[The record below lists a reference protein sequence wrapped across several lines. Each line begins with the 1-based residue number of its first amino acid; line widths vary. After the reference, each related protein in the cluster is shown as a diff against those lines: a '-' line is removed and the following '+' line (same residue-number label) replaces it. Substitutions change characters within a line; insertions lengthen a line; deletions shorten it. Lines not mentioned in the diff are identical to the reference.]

1 MNLEQTLKIH
11 NKFDIRVLDAKSG
24 EIKHE
29 QTAYNI
35 VLDKMYERLL
45 NWMPF
50 FQGIAFG
57 TGSGVPA
64 TSDTTLFQYLG
75 WKQMGQTDCGTIEE
89 IRDLPLVS
97 RKRRITLHADEYVG
111 QTITEIGVA
120 YSSSTSTGGDGNTTY
135 GGIVTHAMLS
145 QPILKTELDV
155 IQIDATVYLN
165 FGSYLMSAYGDRV
178 YWGPNGD
185 LIDYFMGGTFP
196 TCRFYASKGRIFDN
210 IVNGSSL
217 GATATVSRTEWIK
230 DALNKKLTTPV
241 RRFDISDANGAIRG
255 IGFGSAENKGIFG
268 SVFPI
273 PDVFEGYSIEGDS
286 LGIGDGVQ
294 TGFNFTWND
303 VKRTGIEIF
312 VNGAKQTSGFT
323 LEPNRISSSF
333 VKKSALAALS
343 GTGRSFAFSLD
354 GTYLAVAHNNSPYIT
369 VYKRDGDSFTKL
381 SALEALPSVGYGCAF
396 SPDGTYLAVAHSNS
410 PCLTVYKRDG
420 DSFTKL
426 SGIEALPGVGW
437 GCAFSP
443 EPDGTY
449 LAVAHYNSPC
459 LTVYKRDGDSFTK
472 LSGIEALPSTG
483 YGCAFS
489 PDGTYLAVAYSN
501 SPYITVYKRDG
512 DSFTKLSGIEALP
525 DLGYGC
531 AFSPDGPD
539 GTYLA
544 VAHGGSPYITVYK
557 RDGDSFTK
565 LSALEALP
573 STGMGCAFSPD
584 GTYLAV
590 AHGGSP
596 YITVYKRDGDSFT
609 KLSALEA
616 LPSTGMGCAFS
627 PDGTYLAV
635 GHSGSSC
642 LTVYQKDIHEPLRE
656 YNVVFDDPPAAGAVI
671 TANYEV
677 PYIPKDSNHILDVQF
692 SIQWV

>member
-89 IRDLPLVS
+89 IRVLPLVS

-196 TCRFYASKGRIFDN
+196 TCRFYASKERIFDN

-410 PCLTVYKRDG
+410 P
-420 DSFTKL
+420 
-426 SGIEALPGVGW
+426 
-437 GCAFSP
+437 
-443 EPDGTY
+443 Y
-449 LAVAHYNSPC
+449 L
-459 LTVYKRDGDSFTK
+459 
-472 LSGIEALPSTG
+472 
-483 YGCAFS
+483 
-489 PDGTYLAVAYSN
+489 
-501 SPYITVYKRDG
+501 
-512 DSFTKLSGIEALP
+512 
-525 DLGYGC
+525 
-531 AFSPDGPD
+531 
-539 GTYLA
+539 
-544 VAHGGSPYITVYK
+544 TVYK

>member
-45 NWMPF
+45 DWMPF

-75 WKQMGQTDCGTIEE
+75 WKQMGQTDCGTIK
-89 IRDLPLVS
+89 IVRHLPLVS
-97 RKRRITLHADEYVG
+97 RKRRITLHADAYVG

-120 YSSSTSTGGDGNTTY
+120 YSSSTSTSGDGNTTY

-165 FGSYLMSAYGDRV
+165 FGSYLMSAYDDRV

-185 LIDYFMGGTFP
+185 LIDYFMGNTFP
-196 TCRFYASKGRIFDN
+196 TCKFYASKERFFDN

-217 GATATVSRTEWIK
+217 GATATVSRTEWVK
-230 DALNKKLTTPV
+230 DSLNKKLTTPV

-255 IGFGSAENKGIFG
+255 IGFGSAGNKGIFG

-286 LGIGDGVQ
+286 LGTGDGTQ
-294 TGFNFTWND
+294 TGFDFTWND
-303 VKRTGIEIF
+303 VKQTGIEIF

-333 VKKSALAALS
+333 VKKSAFAALPS
-343 GTGRSFAFSLD
+343 TGRSC
-354 GTYLAVAHNNSPYIT
+354 V
-369 VYKRDGDSFTKL
+369 
-381 SALEALPSVGYGCAF
+381 F
-396 SPDGTYLAVAHSNS
+396 SPDGTYLAVAH
-410 PCLTVYKRDG
+410 D
-420 DSFTKL
+420 
-426 SGIEALPGVGW
+426 
-437 GCAFSP
+437 
-443 EPDGTY
+443 
-449 LAVAHYNSPC
+449 
-459 LTVYKRDGDSFTK
+459 
-472 LSGIEALPSTG
+472 
-483 YGCAFS
+483 
-489 PDGTYLAVAYSN
+489 N

-512 DSFTKLSGIEALP
+512 DSFTKLSGIGALP
-525 DLGYGC
+525 GIGY
-531 AFSPDGPD
+531 
-539 GTYLA
+539 
-544 VAHGGSPYITVYK
+544 
-557 RDGDSFTK
+557 
-565 LSALEALP
+565 
-573 STGMGCAFSPD
+573 
-584 GTYLAV
+584 
-590 AHGGSP
+590 
-596 YITVYKRDGDSFT
+596 
-609 KLSALEA
+609 
-616 LPSTGMGCAFS
+616 GCAFS

-635 GHSGSSC
+635 GHSGSPCITVYKRDSDSFTKLSALAALPSDGRSC
-642 LTVYQKDIHEPLRE
+642 AFSPDGTYLAVAHYGSPCITVYQKDIHEPLQE

-677 PYIPKDSNHILDVQF
+677 PYIPKDSNHILDLQF

>member
-45 NWMPF
+45 DWMPF

-75 WKQMGQTDCGTIEE
+75 WKQMGQTDCGSIEE

-97 RKRRITLHADEYVG
+97 RKRRITLHADEYVD

-120 YSSSTSTGGDGNTTY
+120 YSSATSTSGDGNTTY
-135 GGIVTHAMLS
+135 KGIVTHAMLS

-165 FGSYLMSAYGDRV
+165 FGSYLMSAYDDRV

-185 LIDYFMGGTFP
+185 LIDYFMGKTFP
-196 TCRFYASKGRIFDN
+196 TCSFYASKERIFDN

-217 GATATVSRTEWIK
+217 GATATVSRTEWVK
-230 DALNKKLTTPV
+230 DSLNKKLTTPV
-241 RRFDISDANGAIRG
+241 RRFDISDANGAVRG
-255 IGFGSAENKGIFG
+255 IGFGSAGNKGIFG

-273 PDVFEGYSIEGDS
+273 PDVFEGHSIEGDS
-286 LGIGDGVQ
+286 LGIGDGAQ
-294 TGFNFTWND
+294 AGFNFTWND
-303 VKRTGIEIF
+303 VKQTGIEIF

-333 VKKSALAALS
+333 VKKSALEALPN
-343 GTGRSFAFSLD
+343 TGYVCAFSSD
-354 GTYLAVAHNNSPYIT
+354 GTYLAVAHNGPPYIT

-381 SALEALPSVGYGCAF
+381 SALEALPGAGWSCAFSSDGTYLAVAHENLPYITVYKRDGDSFTKLSALATLPGAGYDCAF
-396 SPDGTYLAVAHSNS
+396 SPDGTYLAVAHENL
-410 PCLTVYKRDG
+410 PYITVYKRDG

-426 SGIEALPGVGW
+426 SGIEALPNTGR
-437 GCAFSP
+437 GCAFSS
-443 EPDGTY
+443 DGTY
-449 LAVAHYNSPC
+449 LAVAH
-459 LTVYKRDGDSFTK
+459 
-472 LSGIEALPSTG
+472 
-483 YGCAFS
+483 
-489 PDGTYLAVAYSN
+489 SN

-512 DSFTKLSGIEALP
+512 DSFTKLSGIEVLP
-525 DLGYGC
+525 NTGYGC
-531 AFSPDGPD
+531 AFSSD

-544 VAHGGSPYITVYK
+544 VAHEKSPY
-557 RDGDSFTK
+557 
-565 LSALEALP
+565 
-573 STGMGCAFSPD
+573 
-584 GTYLAV
+584 
-590 AHGGSP
+590 
-596 YITVYKRDGDSFT
+596 
-609 KLSALEA
+609 
-616 LPSTGMGCAFS
+616 
-627 PDGTYLAV
+627 
-635 GHSGSSC
+635 
-642 LTVYQKDIHEPLRE
+642 LTVYQKDIHEPLQE
-656 YNVVFDDPPAAGAVI
+656 YNVVFDDPPAAGAAI

-677 PYIPKDSNHILDVQF
+677 PYIPKDSNHILDLQF

>member
-75 WKQMGQTDCGTIEE
+75 WRQMGQTDCGTIEE
-89 IRDLPLVS
+89 IRVLPLVS

-120 YSSSTSTGGDGNTTY
+120 YSSSTNTSGDGNTTY

-185 LIDYFMGGTFP
+185 LIDYFMGNAFP
-196 TCRFYASKGRIFDN
+196 TCRFYASKERIFDN

-255 IGFGSAENKGIFG
+255 IGFGSATNKGIFG

-273 PDVFEGYSIEGDS
+273 PDVFGGYSIEGDS
-286 LGIGDGVQ
+286 LGTGDGVQ
-294 TGFNFTWND
+294 TEFNFTWND

-312 VNGAKQTSGFT
+312 VNGVKQTSGFT

-333 VKKSALAALS
+333 VKKSAFAALPS
-343 GTGRSFAFSLD
+343 TGRGCGCAFSQD
-354 GTYLAVAHNNSPYIT
+354 GTYLAVAHFRSPSI
-369 VYKRDGDSFTKL
+369 
-381 SALEALPSVGYGCAF
+381 
-396 SPDGTYLAVAHSNS
+396 
-410 PCLTVYKRDG
+410 
-420 DSFTKL
+420 
-426 SGIEALPGVGW
+426 
-437 GCAFSP
+437 
-443 EPDGTY
+443 
-449 LAVAHYNSPC
+449 
-459 LTVYKRDGDSFTK
+459 
-472 LSGIEALPSTG
+472 
-483 YGCAFS
+483 
-489 PDGTYLAVAYSN
+489 
-501 SPYITVYKRDG
+501 
-512 DSFTKLSGIEALP
+512 
-525 DLGYGC
+525 
-531 AFSPDGPD
+531 
-539 GTYLA
+539 
-544 VAHGGSPYITVYK
+544 
-557 RDGDSFTK
+557 
-565 LSALEALP
+565 
-573 STGMGCAFSPD
+573 
-584 GTYLAV
+584 
-590 AHGGSP
+590 
-596 YITVYKRDGDSFT
+596 
-609 KLSALEA
+609 
-616 LPSTGMGCAFS
+616 
-627 PDGTYLAV
+627 
-635 GHSGSSC
+635 
-642 LTVYQKDIHEPLRE
+642 TVYQKDIHEPLQE